1 MIIIII
7 TILSVGCKIST
18 FYAIFSESVP
28 MVFFYYFSLQASM
41 FGIPIYSWFVYF
53 VVVVFTFTMLV
64 LFQTGTY
71 SFYSYL

>member
-1 MIIIII
+1 MMIIIII
-7 TILSVGCKIST
+7 TILSVGCKIS
-18 FYAIFSESVP
+18 AIFSESVP